1 MAKGGRWKRDGQK
14 ERESEVRSRA
24 SYLQGPC
31 IHGSALLTTQ
41 RPMEGER
48 ELRGTWFRQERSS
61 VVVVGPRVERCRVTD
76 LSRRDRVSFS
86 FVAFTW
92 IKFDTVCCSFRSHT
106 AAYVRV
112 TESQWQGNEHAST
125 NVSPLRRKHDKQK
138 IERKRRE
145 SWLGADWV
153 VSRNFKRCNQPS
165 KTRVVRS
172 VRCRARRSL
181 CDQPM
186 STDCYQES
194 MKFAEVCLFS
204 NF

>member
-1 MAKGGRWKRDGQK
+1 
-14 ERESEVRSRA
+14 
-24 SYLQGPC
+24 
-31 IHGSALLTTQ
+31 
-41 RPMEGER
+41 MEGER

-92 IKFDTVCCSFRSHT
+92 IKFDTECCSFRSHT

-181 CDQPM
+181 LW
-186 STDCYQES
+186 STDVDRLLSGEY
-194 MKFAEVCLFS
+194 EVRGSVFVFQFLAVATVNRARGKSGTTRERRMIVRWKHSRAF
-204 NF
+204 